1 LIEREFFIL
10 AARLFFLLQFPDFPA
25 LFKSEKKNF
34 PRRKK

>member
-10 AARLFFLLQFPDFPA
+10 AARFFFLLQFPDFPA